1 MANLEFCNTYNMV
14 ADLLK
19 TEGSEGFHQIMD
31 FLNTSHIKYAL
42 MENPTIYAS
51 LIQNFWKTVAANTL
65 DTQEVQI
72 IATIDGNVKLV
83 SKASIRRHLKLED
96 SDGIS
101 TLPNTKIFEQL
112 ALMGIPT
119 RQEIKVPQ
127 PSSPTHTNVID
138 EAASI
143 GLDVRHGGAATTV
156 TRLDAGQGSDRLTR
170 DKESLEYCFYKAHH
184 EGEKVGEN
192 SQVNQSKDKKE
203 LAMKQLQ
210 DFKNNLMKN
219 KGGGLQGCMKK
230 LVHLMLINGKTLKLQ
245 FKLMKS

>member
-31 FLNTSHIKYAL
+31 FLYTSHIKYAL
-42 MENPTIYAS
+42 MENLTIYAS

-72 IATIDGNVKLV
+72 IATIDGNLKLV

-96 SDGIS
+96 SVGIS

-119 RQEIKVPQ
+119 RQEIEVPQ

-143 GLDVRHGGAATTV
+143 GLDVRHGGAA
-156 TRLDAGQGSDRLTR
+156 
-170 DKESLEYCFYKAHH
+170 
-184 EGEKVGEN
+184 
-192 SQVNQSKDKKE
+192 
-203 LAMKQLQ
+203 
-210 DFKNNLMKN
+210 
-219 KGGGLQGCMKK
+219 
-230 LVHLMLINGKTLKLQ
+230 
-245 FKLMKS
+245 